1 MAHLKL
7 TMESETLR
15 LPVSLDI
22 LMPQGRGGYKTL
34 YLLHG
39 AGGDCESWLL
49 RSRVADYC
57 MNTNIAVVCPSGD
70 NRFYVNNVNGRD
82 YGNYIADELVNFMEK
97 TFSVSDRM
105 EDRYI
110 GGMSMGAYGAFY
122 AALNRPNQYRAAF
135 SYSGLLDIS
144 KREQDPQGLDLFP
157 VFGEELEREDNEFDI
172 LKVIHKSGYLVDN
185 KTNFY
190 ISCGL
195 SDERIGMSRDCYK
208 VMKDAGFK
216 VSYKESEGKH
226 DFDYWDSCIKD
237 TIELIKED

>member
-110 GGMSMGAYGAFY
+110 GGMSMGAYGAFM
-122 AALNRPNQYRAAF
+122 P
-135 SYSGLLDIS
+135 
-144 KREQDPQGLDLFP
+144 P
-157 VFGEELEREDNEFDI
+157 
-172 LKVIHKSGYLVDN
+172 
-185 KTNFY
+185 
-190 ISCGL
+190 
-195 SDERIGMSRDCYK
+195 
-208 VMKDAGFK
+208 
-216 VSYKESEGKH
+216 
-226 DFDYWDSCIKD
+226 
-237 TIELIKED
+237 